1 MFALGSLLY
10 EINSGN
16 KPFEE
21 LSDNKVQLRFSNG
34 DFPNNIKSLQLWSVI
49 LSCWSPEFSKE
60 AEEISWRWGS
70 CIGEGQAVN
79 QQ

>member
-21 LSDNKVQLRFSNG
+21 LSGDEVQLRFS
-34 DFPNNIKSLQLWSVI
+34 KSLDVRQFRAAWTIFASSV
-49 LSCWSPEFSKE
+49 CASKSE
-60 AEEISWRWGS
+60 MGAE
-70 CIGEGQAVN
+70 
-79 QQ
+79 